1 MSAELSYA
9 DASLLALREEMEL
22 DPRVWAVGEDLGP
35 EGGLAGQY
43 RGLQADFGAERICD
57 TPISESMIMAAGVGA
72 ALAGTRPVVELRFAD
87 LAICAADE
95 IVNQAAKIRYMFN
108 GQTRVPLVIRQSI
121 GMRGGTA
128 AQHSQSME
136 AWWVHVPGLIV
147 VTPATPADNY
157 GLLKSAIRCD
167 DPVVF
172 LEHKA
177 LWGTKGTV
185 DPAAPLVPIGKAARV
200 QQGNDI
206 TIVTWSGMRVE
217 CTKAADALRQRGVGV
232 DLIDLRSLWP
242 WDREMVMD
250 SVARTGRL
258 VVAQEAV
265 QVGGFGAEIV
275 AEVCEELWSALR
287 APVRRLGAPRCP
299 VPFSLPLEEACRVS
313 VDMIVNTAMQTVDS
327 KHS

>member
-1 MSAELSYA
+1 
-9 DASLLALREEMEL
+9 
-22 DPRVWAVGEDLGP
+22 
-35 EGGLAGQY
+35 
-43 RGLQADFGAERICD
+43 
-57 TPISESMIMAAGVGA
+57 
-72 ALAGTRPVVELRFAD
+72 
-87 LAICAADE
+87 
-95 IVNQAAKIRYMFN
+95 
-108 GQTRVPLVIRQSI
+108 
-121 GMRGGTA
+121 
-128 AQHSQSME
+128 
-136 AWWVHVPGLIV
+136 